1 MTESYTIRKQKRKKK
16 RRILILSVILSTLL
30 LLAAAAVSVN
40 VTEITVTGNEHYSK
54 DEIRDI
60 LFGTKK
66 DRNSLYAFLNYRF
79 GEQKTIP
86 FVEKYRFD
94 WVNPQRI
101 DVIVYEKAV
110 AGYIEYMGSYMYF
123 DKDGII
129 VESSSMKTEG
139 LPLIT
144 GLNFSHIVLHERL
157 PVENEAVFKEVME
170 LTQLCSKYELAVDKI
185 YFDSNFHAVLYLG
198 DLRVRLGDAAYL
210 DGKVAALKDMLNS
223 IGDLGAGTLFL
234 DGYTEAAV
242 DIPSVFKP
250 DASE

>member
-1 MTESYTIRKQKRKKK
+1 MTESYAIRKQKRKKK
-16 RRILILSVILSTLL
+16 RRIILVSTVLSVFMLL
-30 LLAAAAVSVN
+30 VLAAVSVN
-40 VTEITVTGNEHYSK
+40 VTEITVTGNVHYSK

-66 DRNSLYAFLNYRF
+66 ERNSLYAFLNYRF

-86 FVEKYRFD
+86 FVEKYSFD
-94 WVNPQRI
+94 WSGPHRI

-129 VESSSMKTEG
+129 VESSQMATEE

-144 GLNFSHIVLHERL
+144 GLNFSHIVLYEKL
-157 PVENEAVFKEVME
+157 PVENEVVFKEIME
-170 LTQLCSKYELAVDKI
+170 LTQLCRKYELAVDKI
-185 YFDSNFHAVLYLG
+185 YFDSNFHAVLYLN
-198 DLRVRLGDAAYL
+198 DLRVRLGDNALL
-210 DGKVAALKDMLNS
+210 DGKVATLKDILNS
-223 IGDLGAGTLFL
+223 VGELGAGTLFL

-242 DIPSVFKP
+242 DVPSVFKP
-250 DASE
+250 DGE